1 MTAHP
6 FASLSEKGETAKNNA
21 NFSYFKMRTD
31 CVISYLLGSLNFSII
46 LSEVVK
52 KKDIRKSGSGNA
64 GATNMMRTYGIKA
77 AVGTMLGDIFKVA
90 IGILVAFAILG
101 VPMKYI
107 FTNPAD
113 AAEIQRVMLYK
124 EFAGL
129 FCVLGHIFPLYFK
142 FKGGKGVAA
151 CTGMVII
158 VDWRI
163 ALILFVIFVS
173 VILIS
178 KWISLGS
185 IVIAILY
192 PVLIFVF
199 YKNWILSLVA
209 LLFTAIVIIAHRENI
224 KRLIKGEENKISLKN
239 KKKSSS

>member
-1 MTAHP
+1 MQ
-6 FASLSEKGETAKNNA
+6 ASLIIKYILIA
-21 NFSYFKMRTD
+21 
-31 CVISYLLGSLNFSII
+31 VIAYLLGSLNFSII

-52 KKDIRKSGSGNA
+52 KKDIRDSGSGNA
-64 GATNMMRTYGIKA
+64 GATNMLRTYGKKA
-77 AVGTMLGDIFKVA
+77 AVGTMIGDILKVA
-90 IGILVAFAILG
+90 LGIIIAFAILD

-107 FTNPAD
+107 FSNPAD

-163 ALILFVIFVS
+163 ALILFVIFIG

-185 IVIAILY
+185 IVIALLY

-199 YKNWILSLVA
+199 YKNFILAAVA
-209 LLFTAIVIIAHRENI
+209 LLFTAIVIVAHRENI
-224 KRLIKGEENKISLKN
+224 KRLAKGTENKISFKN
-239 KKKSSS
+239 KKSSS

>member
-1 MTAHP
+1 MQT
-6 FASLSEKGETAKNNA
+6 SLILK
-21 NFSYFKMRTD
+21 
-31 CVISYLLGSLNFSII
+31 CVLIGVVSYLLGSLNFSII

-163 ALILFVIFVS
+163 ALILFVIFVF

>member
-1 MTAHP
+1 MQ
-6 FASLSEKGETAKNNA
+6 ASLIIKYILIA
-21 NFSYFKMRTD
+21 
-31 CVISYLLGSLNFSII
+31 VIAYLLGSLNFSII

-52 KKDIRKSGSGNA
+52 KKDIRDSGSGNA
-64 GATNMMRTYGIKA
+64 GATNMLRTYGKKA
-77 AVGTMLGDIFKVA
+77 AVGTMIGDILKVA
-90 IGILVAFAILG
+90 LGIIIAFAILD

-107 FTNPAD
+107 FSNPAD

-163 ALILFVIFVS
+163 ALILFVIFIG

-185 IVIAILY
+185 IVIALLY
-192 PVLIFVF
+192 PVLIFAF
-199 YKNWILSLVA
+199 YKNFILAAVA
-209 LLFTAIVIIAHRENI
+209 LLFTAIVIVAHRENI
-224 KRLIKGEENKISLKN
+224 KRLAKSTENKISFKN
-239 KKKSSS
+239 KKSSS

>member
-1 MTAHP
+1 MQ
-6 FASLSEKGETAKNNA
+6 ASLIIKYILIA
-21 NFSYFKMRTD
+21 
-31 CVISYLLGSLNFSII
+31 VIAYLLGSLNFSII

-52 KKDIRKSGSGNA
+52 KKDIRDSGSGNA
-64 GATNMMRTYGIKA
+64 GATNMLRTYGKKA
-77 AVGTMLGDIFKVA
+77 AVGTMIGDILKVA
-90 IGILVAFAILG
+90 LGIIIAFAILD

-107 FTNPAD
+107 FSNPAD

-163 ALILFVIFVS
+163 ALILFVIFIG

-185 IVIAILY
+185 IVIALLY
-192 PVLIFVF
+192 PVLIFTF
-199 YKNWILSLVA
+199 YKNFILAAVA
-209 LLFTAIVIIAHRENI
+209 LLFTAIVIVAHRENI
-224 KRLIKGEENKISLKN
+224 KRLAKGTENKISFKN
-239 KKKSSS
+239 KKSSS

>member
-1 MTAHP
+1 M
-6 FASLSEKGETAKNNA
+6 
-21 NFSYFKMRTD
+21 
-31 CVISYLLGSLNFSII
+31 LGSLNFSII

-52 KKDIRKSGSGNA
+52 KKDIRDSGSGNA
-64 GATNMMRTYGIKA
+64 GATNMLRTYGKKA
-77 AVGTMLGDIFKVA
+77 AVGTMIGDILKVA
-90 IGILVAFAILG
+90 LGIIIAFAILD

-107 FTNPAD
+107 FSNPAD

-163 ALILFVIFVS
+163 ALILFVIFIG

-185 IVIAILY
+185 IVIALLY
-192 PVLIFVF
+192 PVLIFAF
-199 YKNWILSLVA
+199 YKNFILAAVA
-209 LLFTAIVIIAHRENI
+209 LLFTAIVIVAHRENI
-224 KRLIKGEENKISLKN
+224 KRLAKGTENKISIKN
-239 KKKSSS
+239 KKSSS

>member
-1 MTAHP
+1 MQT
-6 FASLSEKGETAKNNA
+6 SLILKCILIG
-21 NFSYFKMRTD
+21 
-31 CVISYLLGSLNFSII
+31 VVSYLLGSLNFSII

-173 VILIS
+173 VILVS

>member
-1 MTAHP
+1 MQ
-6 FASLSEKGETAKNNA
+6 ASHIIKYILIA
-21 NFSYFKMRTD
+21 
-31 CVISYLLGSLNFSII
+31 VIAYLLGSLNFSII

-52 KKDIRKSGSGNA
+52 KKDIRDSGSGNA
-64 GATNMMRTYGIKA
+64 GATNMLRTYGKKA
-77 AVGTMLGDIFKVA
+77 AVGTMIGDILKVA
-90 IGILVAFAILG
+90 LGIIIAFAILD

-107 FTNPAD
+107 FLNPAD

-124 EFAGL
+124 VFAGL

-163 ALILFVIFVS
+163 ALILFVIFIG

-185 IVIAILY
+185 IVIALLY
-192 PVLIFVF
+192 PVLIFAF
-199 YKNWILSLVA
+199 YKNFILAAVA
-209 LLFTAIVIIAHRENI
+209 LLFTAIVIVAHRENI
-224 KRLIKGEENKISLKN
+224 KRLAKGTENKISFKN
-239 KKKSSS
+239 KKSSS

>member
-1 MTAHP
+1 MQT
-6 FASLSEKGETAKNNA
+6 SLILK
-21 NFSYFKMRTD
+21 
-31 CVISYLLGSLNFSII
+31 CVLIGVVSYLLGSLNFSII

-90 IGILVAFAILG
+90 IGILVAFALLG

-163 ALILFVIFVS
+163 ALILFVIFVF

-239 KKKSSS
+239 KKKSSSL

>member
-1 MTAHP
+1 MQ
-6 FASLSEKGETAKNNA
+6 ASLIIKYILIA
-21 NFSYFKMRTD
+21 
-31 CVISYLLGSLNFSII
+31 VIAYLLGSLNFSII

-52 KKDIRKSGSGNA
+52 KKDIRDSGSGNA
-64 GATNMMRTYGIKA
+64 GATNMLRTYGKKA
-77 AVGTMLGDIFKVA
+77 AVGTMIGDILKVA
-90 IGILVAFAILG
+90 LGIIIAFAILD

-107 FTNPAD
+107 FSNPAD

-163 ALILFVIFVS
+163 ALILFLIFIG

-185 IVIAILY
+185 IVIALLY
-192 PVLIFVF
+192 PVLIFAF
-199 YKNWILSLVA
+199 YKNFILAAVA
-209 LLFTAIVIIAHRENI
+209 LLFTAIVIVAHRENI
-224 KRLIKGEENKISLKN
+224 KRLAKGTENKISFKN
-239 KKKSSS
+239 KKSSS

>member
-1 MTAHP
+1 MQ
-6 FASLSEKGETAKNNA
+6 ASLIIKYILIA
-21 NFSYFKMRTD
+21 
-31 CVISYLLGSLNFSII
+31 VIAYLLGSLNFSII

-52 KKDIRKSGSGNA
+52 KKDIRDSGSGNA
-64 GATNMMRTYGIKA
+64 GATNMLRTYGKKA
-77 AVGTMLGDIFKVA
+77 AVGTMIGDILKVA
-90 IGILVAFAILG
+90 LGIIVAFAILD

-107 FTNPAD
+107 FSNPAD

-163 ALILFVIFVS
+163 ALILFVIFIG

-185 IVIAILY
+185 IVIALLY
-192 PVLIFVF
+192 PVLIFAF
-199 YKNWILSLVA
+199 YKNFILAAVA
-209 LLFTAIVIIAHRENI
+209 LLFTAIVIVAHRENI
-224 KRLIKGEENKISLKN
+224 KRLAKGTENKISFKN
-239 KKKSSS
+239 KKSSS

>member
-1 MTAHP
+1 MQ
-6 FASLSEKGETAKNNA
+6 ASLIIKYILIA
-21 NFSYFKMRTD
+21 
-31 CVISYLLGSLNFSII
+31 VIAYLLGSLNFSII

-52 KKDIRKSGSGNA
+52 KKDIRDSGSGNA
-64 GATNMMRTYGIKA
+64 GATNMLRTYGKKA
-77 AVGTMLGDIFKVA
+77 AVGTMIGDILKVA
-90 IGILVAFAILG
+90 LGIIIAFAILD

-107 FTNPAD
+107 FSNPAD

-163 ALILFVIFVS
+163 ALILFVIFIG

-185 IVIAILY
+185 IVIALLY
-192 PVLIFVF
+192 PVLIFAF
-199 YKNWILSLVA
+199 YKYFILAAVA
-209 LLFTAIVIIAHRENI
+209 LLFTAIVIVAHRENI
-224 KRLIKGEENKISLKN
+224 KRLAKGTENKISIKN
-239 KKKSSS
+239 KKNSS

>member
-1 MTAHP
+1 MQT
-6 FASLSEKGETAKNNA
+6 SLILK
-21 NFSYFKMRTD
+21 
-31 CVISYLLGSLNFSII
+31 CVLIGVVSYLLGSLNFSII

-90 IGILVAFAILG
+90 IGIIVAFAILG

-113 AAEIQRVMLYK
+113 AAEIQRVVLYK

-239 KKKSSS
+239 KKKSSSY

>member
-1 MTAHP
+1 MQT
-6 FASLSEKGETAKNNA
+6 SLILK
-21 NFSYFKMRTD
+21 
-31 CVISYLLGSLNFSII
+31 CVLIGVVSYLLGSLNFSII

-192 PVLIFVF
+192 PVLIFIF

-224 KRLIKGEENKISLKN
+224 KRLIKGEENKITLKN

>member
-1 MTAHP
+1 MQ
-6 FASLSEKGETAKNNA
+6 ASLIIKYILIA
-21 NFSYFKMRTD
+21 
-31 CVISYLLGSLNFSII
+31 VIAYLLGSLNFSII

-52 KKDIRKSGSGNA
+52 KKDIRDSGSGNA
-64 GATNMMRTYGIKA
+64 GATNMLRTYGKKA
-77 AVGTMLGDIFKVA
+77 AVGTMIGDILKVA
-90 IGILVAFAILG
+90 LGIIIAFAILD

-107 FTNPAD
+107 FSNSAD

-163 ALILFVIFVS
+163 ALILFVIFIG
-173 VILIS
+173 VIFIS

-185 IVIAILY
+185 IVIALLY
-192 PVLIFVF
+192 PVLIFAF
-199 YKNWILSLVA
+199 YKNFILAAVA
-209 LLFTAIVIIAHRENI
+209 LLFTAIVIVAHRENI
-224 KRLIKGEENKISLKN
+224 KRLAKGTENKISFKN
-239 KKKSSS
+239 KKSSS

>member
-1 MTAHP
+1 MQT
-6 FASLSEKGETAKNNA
+6 SLILNCILIG
-21 NFSYFKMRTD
+21 
-31 CVISYLLGSLNFSII
+31 VVSYLLGSLNFSII

-124 EFAGL
+124 EFVGL

-185 IVIAILY
+185 IIIAILY

>member
-1 MTAHP
+1 MQ
-6 FASLSEKGETAKNNA
+6 ASLIIKYILIA
-21 NFSYFKMRTD
+21 
-31 CVISYLLGSLNFSII
+31 VIAYLLGSLNFSII

-52 KKDIRKSGSGNA
+52 KKDIRDSGSGNA
-64 GATNMMRTYGIKA
+64 GATNMLRTYGKKA
-77 AVGTMLGDIFKVA
+77 AVGTMIGDILKVA
-90 IGILVAFAILG
+90 LGIIIAFAILD

-107 FTNPAD
+107 FSNPAD

-163 ALILFVIFVS
+163 ALILFVIFIG

-185 IVIAILY
+185 IVIALLY
-192 PVLIFVF
+192 PVLIFAF
-199 YKNWILSLVA
+199 YKNFILAAVA
-209 LLFTAIVIIAHRENI
+209 LLFTAIVIVAHRENI
-224 KRLIKGEENKISLKN
+224 KRLAKGTENKISI
-239 KKKSSS
+239 KSRPPAKPEA

>member
-1 MTAHP
+1 MQ
-6 FASLSEKGETAKNNA
+6 ASLIIKYILIA
-21 NFSYFKMRTD
+21 
-31 CVISYLLGSLNFSII
+31 VIAYLLGSLNFSII

-52 KKDIRKSGSGNA
+52 KKDTRDSGSGNA
-64 GATNMMRTYGIKA
+64 GATNMLRTYGKKA
-77 AVGTMLGDIFKVA
+77 AVGTMIGDILKVA
-90 IGILVAFAILG
+90 LGIIIAFAILD

-107 FTNPAD
+107 FSNPAD

-163 ALILFVIFVS
+163 ALILFVIFIG

-185 IVIAILY
+185 IVIALLY
-192 PVLIFVF
+192 PVLIFAF
-199 YKNWILSLVA
+199 YKNFILAAVA
-209 LLFTAIVIIAHRENI
+209 LLFTAIVIVAHRENI
-224 KRLIKGEENKISLKN
+224 KRLAKGTENKISIKN
-239 KKKSSS
+239 KKSSS

>member
-1 MTAHP
+1 MQT
-6 FASLSEKGETAKNNA
+6 SLILKCILIG
-21 NFSYFKMRTD
+21 
-31 CVISYLLGSLNFSII
+31 VVSYLLGSLNFSII

-239 KKKSSS
+239 KKKSSSL

>member
-1 MTAHP
+1 MQT
-6 FASLSEKGETAKNNA
+6 SLILKCILIG
-21 NFSYFKMRTD
+21 
-31 CVISYLLGSLNFSII
+31 VVSYLLGSLNFSII

-90 IGILVAFAILG
+90 IGIIVAFAILG

-199 YKNWILSLVA
+199 YKNLILSLVA

-239 KKKSSS
+239 KKKSSSL

>member
-1 MTAHP
+1 MQT
-6 FASLSEKGETAKNNA
+6 SLILKCILIG
-21 NFSYFKMRTD
+21 
-31 CVISYLLGSLNFSII
+31 VVSYLLGSLNFSII

-90 IGILVAFAILG
+90 IGIIVAFAILG

-163 ALILFVIFVS
+163 AFILFVIFVS

>member
-1 MTAHP
+1 MQ
-6 FASLSEKGETAKNNA
+6 ASLIIKYILIA
-21 NFSYFKMRTD
+21 
-31 CVISYLLGSLNFSII
+31 VIAYLLGSLNFSII

-52 KKDIRKSGSGNA
+52 KKDIRDSGSGNA
-64 GATNMMRTYGIKA
+64 GATNMLRTYGKKA
-77 AVGTMLGDIFKVA
+77 AVGTMIGDILKVA
-90 IGILVAFAILG
+90 LGIIITFAILD

-107 FTNPAD
+107 FSNPTD

-163 ALILFVIFVS
+163 ALILFVIFIG

-185 IVIAILY
+185 IVIALLY
-192 PVLIFVF
+192 PVLIFAF
-199 YKNWILSLVA
+199 YKNFILAAVA
-209 LLFTAIVIIAHRENI
+209 LLFAAIVIVAHRENI
-224 KRLIKGEENKISLKN
+224 KRLAKGTENKISFKN
-239 KKKSSS
+239 KKSSS

>member
-1 MTAHP
+1 MQ
-6 FASLSEKGETAKNNA
+6 ASLIIKYILIA
-21 NFSYFKMRTD
+21 
-31 CVISYLLGSLNFSII
+31 VIAYLLGSLNFSII

-52 KKDIRKSGSGNA
+52 KKDIRDSGSGNA
-64 GATNMMRTYGIKA
+64 GATNMLRTYGKKA
-77 AVGTMLGDIFKVA
+77 AVGTMIGDILKVA
-90 IGILVAFAILG
+90 LGIIIAFAILD

-107 FTNPAD
+107 FSNPAD

-163 ALILFVIFVS
+163 ALILFVIFIG

-185 IVIAILY
+185 IVIALLY
-192 PVLIFVF
+192 PVLIFAF
-199 YKNWILSLVA
+199 YKNFILTAVA
-209 LLFTAIVIIAHRENI
+209 LLFTAIVIVAHRENI
-224 KRLIKGEENKISLKN
+224 KRLAKGTENKISFKN
-239 KKKSSS
+239 KKSSS

>member
-1 MTAHP
+1 MQ
-6 FASLSEKGETAKNNA
+6 ASLIIKYILIA
-21 NFSYFKMRTD
+21 
-31 CVISYLLGSLNFSII
+31 VIAYLLGSLNFSII

-52 KKDIRKSGSGNA
+52 KKDIRDSGSGNA
-64 GATNMMRTYGIKA
+64 GATNMLRTYGKKA
-77 AVGTMLGDIFKVA
+77 AVDTMIGDILKVA
-90 IGILVAFAILG
+90 LGIIVAFAILD

-107 FTNPAD
+107 FSNPAD

-163 ALILFVIFVS
+163 ALILFVIFIG

-185 IVIAILY
+185 IVIALLY
-192 PVLIFVF
+192 PVLIFAF
-199 YKNWILSLVA
+199 YKNFILAAVA
-209 LLFTAIVIIAHRENI
+209 LLFTAIVIVAHRENI
-224 KRLIKGEENKISLKN
+224 KRLAKGTENKISFKN
-239 KKKSSS
+239 KKSSS

>member
-1 MTAHP
+1 MQ
-6 FASLSEKGETAKNNA
+6 ASLIIKYILIAA
-21 NFSYFKMRTD
+21 
-31 CVISYLLGSLNFSII
+31 IAYLLGSLNFSII

-52 KKDIRKSGSGNA
+52 KKDIRDSGSGNA
-64 GATNMMRTYGIKA
+64 GATNMLRTYGKKA
-77 AVGTMLGDIFKVA
+77 AVGTMIGDILKVA
-90 IGILVAFAILG
+90 LGIIIAFAILD

-107 FTNPAD
+107 FSNPAD

-163 ALILFVIFVS
+163 ALILFVIFIG

-185 IVIAILY
+185 IVIALLY
-192 PVLIFVF
+192 PVLIFAF
-199 YKNWILSLVA
+199 YKNFILAAVA
-209 LLFTAIVIIAHRENI
+209 LLFTAIVIVAHRENI
-224 KRLIKGEENKISLKN
+224 KRLAKGTENKISFKN
-239 KKKSSS
+239 KKSSS